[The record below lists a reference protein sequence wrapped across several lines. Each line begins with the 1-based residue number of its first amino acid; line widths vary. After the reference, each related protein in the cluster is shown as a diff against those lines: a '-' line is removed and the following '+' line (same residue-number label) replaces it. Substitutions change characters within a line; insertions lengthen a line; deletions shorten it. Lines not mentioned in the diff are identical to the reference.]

1 MTAPARARPSLWRP
15 ARVERVVGGFS
26 LCHQKRWRCVDTALV
41 MQTKVYGTVAEM
53 SNELLVLVTAPSRD
67 DAARIANA
75 LVEERLA
82 ACVNIVAAIES
93 VYRWE
98 GRVTTDREALLII
111 KTTAARY
118 QQIEQRVKELHTYET
133 PEVIAIKID
142 RGSSDYLS
150 WLSDSVS

>member
-1 MTAPARARPSLWRP
+1 
-15 ARVERVVGGFS
+15 
-26 LCHQKRWRCVDTALV
+26 
-41 MQTKVYGTVAEM
+41 M
-53 SNELLVLVTAPSRD
+53 SNELLVLVTAPNEDLAKRVAS
-67 DAARIANA
+67 A

-82 ACVNIVAAIES
+82 ACVNIVASIES

-98 GRVTTDREALLII
+98 GKVTTDREALLII

-118 QQIEQRVKELHTYET
+118 EQIEQRVKELHTYST
-133 PEVIAIKID
+133 PEVIAIKIE

>member
-1 MTAPARARPSLWRP
+1 
-15 ARVERVVGGFS
+15 
-26 LCHQKRWRCVDTALV
+26 
-41 MQTKVYGTVAEM
+41 M
-53 SNELLVLVTAPSRD
+53 SNELLVLVTAPSQD
-67 DAARIANA
+67 DAGRIANA

-82 ACVNIVAAIES
+82 ACVNIVAAIDS
-93 VYRWE
+93 VCRWE
-98 GRVTTDREALLII
+98 GRVSTDREALLII

-118 QQIEQRVKELHTYET
+118 EEIEQRVKQLHTYST